1 MRFFKINTSPQYD
14 GKNVNKLLERLRSIN
29 HQTHRYLHLMN
40 NEGKHNTIKSSLTFN
55 LFVPS
60 SNIYLSYPPHAET
73 HCINTL
79 RHYNNIF
86 SPFYLWLYAY
96 MCTRINRS
104 IQLLCTYTLIEYV
117 FDYTSFIT
125 LILL

>member
-14 GKNVNKLLERLRSIN
+14 GKNVNKLHERLRSIN

-60 SNIYLSYPPHAET
+60 SNIGI
-73 HCINTL
+73 CMN
-79 RHYNNIF
+79 
-86 SPFYLWLYAY
+86 
-96 MCTRINRS
+96 
-104 IQLLCTYTLIEYV
+104 LLPSTPKLIV
-117 FDYTSFIT
+117 
-125 LILL
+125 